1 MKAVTKD
8 CLVRMAVRM
17 SDLQGHVLDE
27 TPLEGVW
34 YLHGHGDIFPA
45 FEAKLEGK
53 KVGAM
58 LSFTLEPEEA
68 FGEFDEQLVILRDA
82 AELADPADVRVGLL
96 FESVK
101 GAKPSERPYRV
112 TDLADGK
119 ALLDANHRLPAG
131 RYALTSRFLKLPKL
145 RKATYTIT
153 LSFPTFCPFK
163 ARYNQ
168 FSDLWT
174 IYQMRHP

>member
-1 MKAVTKD
+1 MKTVKKNS
-8 CLVRMAVRM
+8 LVRMAVRM

-27 TPLEGVW
+27 TPLQGVW

-53 KVGAM
+53 SVGSL

-68 FGEFDEQLVILRDA
+68 FGEFDDQLVILRDA
-82 AELADPADVRVGLL
+82 AELADPADVRVGLQ

-112 TDLADGK
+112 TDIADGK
-119 ALLDANHRLPAG
+119 ALLDANHPLAG
-131 RYALTSRFLKLPKL
+131 WTLRFWKLPMPP
-145 RKATYTIT
+145 RATYRIAPW
-153 LSFPTFCPFK
+153 FPTFCPFK
-163 ARYNQ
+163 ARYNRL
-168 FSDLWT
+168 SDWWT
-174 IYQMRHP
+174 TT

>member
-1 MKAVTKD
+1 
-8 CLVRMAVRM
+8 MAVRM

-82 AELADPADVRVGLL
+82 AELADPADVRVGSCLTRL
-96 FESVK
+96 R
-101 GAKPSERPYRV
+101 GQNPPSGL
-112 TDLADGK
+112 TALQIWLTGK
-119 ALLDANHRLPAG
+119 
-131 RYALTSRFLKLPKL
+131 RF
-145 RKATYTIT
+145 
-153 LSFPTFCPFK
+153 
-163 ARYNQ
+163 
-168 FSDLWT
+168 
-174 IYQMRHP
+174 

>member
-1 MKAVTKD
+1 MKTVKKNS
-8 CLVRMAVRM
+8 LVRMAVRM

-27 TPLEGVW
+27 TPLQGVW

-53 KVGAM
+53 SVGSL

-119 ALLDANHRLPAG
+119 ALLDANHPLAG
-131 RYALTSRFLKLPKL
+131 WTLRFDVKILEIAEAPEGDVHDN
-145 RKATYTIT
+145 AVVPDF
-153 LSFPTFCPFK
+153 LSV
-163 ARYNQ
+163 Q
-168 FSDLWT
+168 GSV
-174 IYQMRHP
+174 

>member
-53 KVGAM
+53 KSVPCFLLR
-58 LSFTLEPEEA
+58 LSP
-68 FGEFDEQLVILRDA
+68 R
-82 AELADPADVRVGLL
+82 
-96 FESVK
+96 
-101 GAKPSERPYRV
+101 KPS
-112 TDLADGK
+112 
-119 ALLDANHRLPAG
+119 AN
-131 RYALTSRFLKLPKL
+131 LTSSL
-145 RKATYTIT
+145 
-153 LSFPTFCPFK
+153 
-163 ARYNQ
+163 
-168 FSDLWT
+168 
-174 IYQMRHP
+174 